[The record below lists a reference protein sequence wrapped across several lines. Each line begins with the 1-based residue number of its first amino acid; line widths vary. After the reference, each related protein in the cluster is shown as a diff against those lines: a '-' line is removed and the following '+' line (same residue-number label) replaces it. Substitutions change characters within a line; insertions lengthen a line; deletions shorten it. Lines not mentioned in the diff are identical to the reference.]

1 MPSIVNT
8 NIASLNAQR
17 NLNQSQRASDTALQ
31 RLSSGLRINSAKDD
45 AAGLAI
51 STRFDS
57 QVRGTNVAIR
67 NAGDGISL
75 AQTAEGAMDS
85 INTSLQRIRELSL
98 QSANDTNS
106 AVDRKALQE
115 EVGQLV
121 SEIENVAKTTSFN
134 GKNLLDGSFSSAK
147 FQTGANVGDTVTV
160 SIGKLDQDSLGSALT
175 AGISSNVSK
184 TPLTGTTGAGSTD
197 ALVAGD
203 LVINGVA
210 VGASS
215 STADTASIAG
225 AASSSISK
233 VAAINAVSEQTGV
246 TATVNA
252 NTVEGTGVTNA
263 AGAVTATDIDI
274 NGTTFSLSKTA
285 TGNAAA
291 DLAGVAEAINS
302 KTGATGVMATVVQTD
317 AGARVDLTAEDGR
330 NVTIVG
336 AAANTLGLAAGLGVS
351 GGAATTGNTYTGDFT
366 LQSTDGSAMELTSTT
381 GDIANAGL
389 QVGSFTGTNGG
400 AVGQRVDANA
410 LTAGDVTINGVAVG
424 ASKAS
429 SDTSSTSNNA
439 NSAIAKAAAINEI
452 SAQTGVTATVNETRL
467 NTTIS
472 GTAGA
477 FEVEINGATITGDT
491 TGQDTAASQS
501 SFIDAINAKSGQ
513 TGVTAEALGG
523 DKFTL
528 VAADGR
534 NIDITATTAGNTG
547 MATGVTRS
555 SISLESSGSF
565 TVGTN
570 NGNNERAGLSVGTFG
585 GAESGT
591 KLSDID
597 ISTVEGANKA
607 IKAVDNAVQTISSK
621 RAELGAVQNRFS
633 ATISNLESR
642 SENLSAANSRIKD
655 ADFAK
660 ETAEMSR
667 TQVLQQAGISI
678 LAQANARP
686 QQALS
691 LLG

>member
-17 NLNQSQRASDTALQ
+17 NLNQTQRASDTALQ

-57 QVRGTNVAIR
+57 QIRGTNVAIR

-115 EVGQLV
+115 EVSQLV

-134 GKNLLDGSFSSAK
+134 GKNLLDGSFSSAS
-147 FQTGANVGDTVTV
+147 FQTGANVGDTVKV

-184 TPLTGTTGAGSTD
+184 TALTGTTGD

-203 LVINGVA
+203 LVINGVSVA
-210 VGASS
+210 ASKAGSDTSSVAFGSS
-215 STADTASIAG
+215 SALA
-225 AASSSISK
+225 K
-233 VAAINAVSEQTGV
+233 VEAINAVSSQTGV
-246 TATVNA
+246 TAVA
-252 NTVEGTGVTNA
+252 NTNTA
-263 AGAVTATDIDI
+263 AGNGVADAAAVVAAGNIDI
-274 NGTTFSLSKTA
+274 NGTTFSLSKAA
-285 TGNAAA
+285 TGDATA
-291 DLAGVAEAINS
+291 DLAGVAETINT
-302 KTGATGVMATVVQTD
+302 KTGATGVVATVVKTD
-317 AGARVDLTAEDGR
+317 AGARIDLTAEDGR
-330 NVTIVG
+330 NITIVG
-336 AAANTLGLAAGLGVS
+336 ATAGSYGLATGLGTS
-351 GGAATTGNTYTGDFT
+351 GGAATTGNTYVGDYT
-366 LQSTDGSAMELTSTT
+366 LQSNDGSAMKLTSTT
-381 GDIANAGL
+381 GNIDNAGFE
-389 QVGSFTGTNGG
+389 VGTYSGTNGG
-400 AVGQRVDANA
+400 VVGDNA
-410 LTAGDVTINGVAVG
+410 TTVALAAGDVTINGVSVG
-424 ASKAS
+424 VSKAA
-429 SDTSSTSNNA
+429 SDTSSTTNNA
-439 NSAIAKAAAINEI
+439 GSAIAKAAAINEI
-452 SAQTGVTATVNETRL
+452 S
-467 NTTIS
+467 
-472 GTAGA
+472 
-477 FEVEINGATITGDT
+477 
-491 TGQDTAASQS
+491 
-501 SFIDAINAKSGQ
+501 GQ
-513 TGVTAEALGG
+513 TGVTAKANANTVNGVAIGTTPGAFTFSVNGASVSGSFTADQGGNQTALVEAINAKAGQSGVTAAALEG
-523 DKFTL
+523 DKITL
-528 VAADGR
+528 TAADGR
-534 NIDITATTAGNTG
+534 NITIGGTVTGTGLTAATTA
-547 MATGVTRS
+547 ASV
-555 SISLESSGSF
+555 SLESAGQF
-565 TVGTN
+565 DIGTTT
-570 NGNNERAGLSVGTFG
+570 GNNARAGLSVGKFG

-597 ISTVEGANKA
+597 VSTVEGANKA

-621 RAELGAVQNRFS
+621 RAELGAIQNRFT

-660 ETAEMSR
+660 ETAELSR

>member
-17 NLNQSQRASDTALQ
+17 NLNQTQRASDTALQ

-57 QVRGTNVAIR
+57 QIRGTNVAIR

-106 AVDRKALQE
+106 AIDRQALQE
-115 EVGQLV
+115 EVSQLV

-134 GKNLLDGSFSSAK
+134 GKNLLDGSFSSAQ
-147 FQTGANVGDTVTV
+147 FQTGANVGDTVKV
-160 SIGKLDQDSLGSALT
+160 SIGKLDQDSLGTALT
-175 AGISSNVSK
+175 AGLSSNVSK
-184 TPLTGTTGAGSTD
+184 TGLTTGDD

-210 VGASS
+210 IAASAAAS
-215 STADTASIAG
+215 DTASTAKQ
-225 AASSSISK
+225 SSSAISK
-233 VAAINAVSEQTGV
+233 AAAINAVSAQTGV
-246 TATVNA
+246 TATANA
-252 NTVEGTGVTNA
+252 NTVEGTTVAN
-263 AGAVTATDIDI
+263 
-274 NGTTFSLSKTA
+274 S
-285 TGNAAA
+285 AAA
-291 DLAGVAEAINS
+291 IGTAINVTVNGVAIALTKSGTGDAEVDLAGVADALNA
-302 KTGATGVMATVVQTD
+302 KTGATGVSAAVVKTD
-317 AGARVDLTAEDGR
+317 GGARIDLTAEDGR
-330 NVTIVG
+330 NIQLT
-336 AAANTLGLAAGLGVS
+336 AASSDANTFGLAAAGTT
-351 GGAATTGNTYTGDFT
+351 ATTFVGDYT
-366 LQSTDGSAMELTSTT
+366 LQSNDGSDIKLSTTT
-381 GDIANAGL
+381 GDIDNAGFE
-389 QVGSFTGTNGG
+389 VGTFSGSQGGVVGDNVATG
-400 AVGQRVDANA
+400 A
-410 LTAGDVTINGVAVG
+410 LAAGDVTINGVSVG
-424 ASKAS
+424 VSKAS
-429 SDTSSTSNNA
+429 DDTSSTLLAES
-439 NSAIAKAAAINEI
+439 SGIAKAAAINRI
-452 SAQTGVTATVNETRL
+452 SEQTGVTAKANVNTVNSAAIG
-467 NTTIS
+467 TTGGAMAFSIN
-472 GTAGA
+472 GTA
-477 FEVEINGATITGDT
+477 ITGST
-491 TGQDTAASQS
+491 VASDQGANQTS
-501 SFIDAINAKSGQ
+501 LIDAINAKSGQ
-513 TGVTAEALGG
+513 TGVTAEALEG
-523 DKFTL
+523 DKLSL

-534 NIDITATTAGNTG
+534 NITITGTGGDSGFAAAITAGTQFGSVSLQSAGQFEIGTQTG
-547 MATGVTRS
+547 A
-555 SISLESSGSF
+555 
-565 TVGTN
+565 N
-570 NGNNERAGLSVGTFG
+570 DKAGLSVGKFG

-621 RAELGAVQNRFS
+621 RAELGAIQNRFT

-660 ETAEMSR
+660 ETAELSR